1 LSKTVVCPCHDVTV
15 ADLVRLF
22 AEGYRDPETLKRSSG
37 AFMGPCQGK
46 FCAPAVLAVIASLT
60 GDDPARP
67 PTARRPTS
75 RPPLVPVPIGLL
87 AGAADRERGQKQP

>member
-46 FCAPAVLAVIASLT
+46 FCAPAVLDVIARLT
-60 GDDPARP
+60 GEDPS
-67 PTARRPTS
+67 RRPTS
-75 RPPLVPVPIGLL
+75 RPPLVPVPMGLL
-87 AGAADRERGQKQP
+87 AGAASQERDQEEA